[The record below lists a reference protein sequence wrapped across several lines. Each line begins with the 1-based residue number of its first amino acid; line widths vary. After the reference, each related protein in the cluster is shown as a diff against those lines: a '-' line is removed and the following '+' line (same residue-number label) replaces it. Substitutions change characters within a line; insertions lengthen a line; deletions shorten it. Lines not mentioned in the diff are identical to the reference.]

1 MTNVELNTA
10 LYEKLFAEQEAYKKW
25 LLTQPP
31 EEILN
36 HSYEFTVREDILLSL
51 EYHDLTDAQ
60 ASALLKCDSPL
71 GDIFKDFEKRET
83 GHMDTVFASMESRAD
98 AVLAQ
103 EAEKRRALRETPVY
117 PYPAD
122 YAEEHGELEQYRASH
137 KANIACKKAIESAVR
152 EHYHD
157 NLLDEKGAQ
166 EVIEAFGMER
176 TLYVLANTVREK
188 DWDGRFSHANQSW
201 ARTVPV
207 YADMDHW
214 NENRNRDFV
223 VSACHPCLTDCFV
236 DQVRR
241 EQNLRTPISDEEIKR
256 EAARLLS
263 ELQAQG
269 EPNSPNGT
277 HFMAE
282 VSEDFMERSSSRDMD
297 RLMGM
302 FPFRSAAFSGLQG
315 RKGHYLLILKSE
327 DRSQPLKR
335 LRRSVRTQLGKG
347 EKQPGTKKKKEKSQ
361 EKGR

>member
-1 MTNVELNTA
+1 MTNAELNTA
-10 LYEKLFAEQEAYKKW
+10 LYEKLFAEQETYKKW

-60 ASALLKCDSPL
+60 ASALLSCDSPL
-71 GDIFKDFEKRET
+71 GDIFKDFESRET
-83 GHMDTVFASMESRAD
+83 GYMDTVFESMESRAD
-98 AVLAQ
+98 AVLEQ

-122 YAEEHGELEQYRASH
+122 YAKEHGELEQYRASR
-137 KANIACKKAIESAVR
+137 KANIACKEAIEAAVR

-157 NLLDEKGAQ
+157 NRLDEKGAQ
-166 EVIEAFGMER
+166 EVLAAFGMER

-188 DWDGRFSHANQSW
+188 DWDGRFSHANKSW

-207 YADMDHW
+207 FADMDHW

-223 VSACHPCLTDCFV
+223 VDACHPGLTDLFV

-241 EQNLRTPISDEEIKR
+241 EQHLRTPISDEEIKA

-263 ELQAQG
+263 ELRAQG

-282 VSEDFMERSSSRDMD
+282 VSEDFMNRSSSKDMD

-315 RKGHYLLILKSE
+315 RKGHYLLIPKSE

-335 LRRSVRTQLGKG
+335 LRRSV
-347 EKQPGTKKKKEKSQ
+347 KKDLQKTSSRPKKTAVKRRET
-361 EKGR
+361 ER